1 MLFSPMPQ
9 GAEARALSALQRRGG
24 RFDPDATPSSGHHC
38 NDIAFAPH
46 NLALP
51 VSKVREFPCCFNVLI
66 PHPVS

>member
-1 MLFSPMPQ
+1 MLFSNAAK

-38 NDIAFAPH
+38 NDIGFAPH

-51 VSKVREFPCCFNVLI
+51 APEAREFRCRFNMLT
-66 PHPVS
+66 PKAVS

>member
-1 MLFSPMPQ
+1 MLFSNAAK
-9 GAEARALSALQRRGG
+9 GAEARALNALQRRGG

-51 VSKVREFPCCFNVLI
+51 APKACKFLRCFNVLT